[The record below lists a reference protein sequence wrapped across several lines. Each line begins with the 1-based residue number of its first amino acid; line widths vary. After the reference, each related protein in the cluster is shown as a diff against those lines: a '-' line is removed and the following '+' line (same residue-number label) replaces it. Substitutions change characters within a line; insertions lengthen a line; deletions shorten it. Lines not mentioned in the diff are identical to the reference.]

1 FPARIAFKVASRINS
16 QIILDDIGAENLL
29 GNGDM
34 LFLMPGS
41 SQLLRAQGVFVRD
54 EEIAK
59 IIEAITSQA
68 PPQYLIA
75 SFDQI
80 QSNMGQ
86 DNDAPEDA
94 LFDEAKGVILST
106 GNASTT
112 FLQRKLK
119 IGYARAA
126 SLMDML
132 EARGVVGPQEGA
144 RPRRVLFPKN
154 NDEDDEEL

>member
-1 FPARIAFKVASRINS
+1 M
-16 QIILDDIGAENLL
+16 L

-41 SQLLRAQGVFVRD
+41 PQLIRAQGVFVRD
-54 EEIAK
+54 EEITK
-59 IIEAITSQA
+59 VVDSITSQA
-68 PPQYLIA
+68 PPQYLIT

-80 QSNMGQ
+80 QMAADS
-86 DNDAPEDA
+86 DEDEA
-94 LFDEAKGVILST
+94 EDTLFNEAKGIVLST

-144 RPRRVLFPKN
+144 RPRRVLFPKSGQSSDDDE
-154 NDEDDEEL
+154 NDEF